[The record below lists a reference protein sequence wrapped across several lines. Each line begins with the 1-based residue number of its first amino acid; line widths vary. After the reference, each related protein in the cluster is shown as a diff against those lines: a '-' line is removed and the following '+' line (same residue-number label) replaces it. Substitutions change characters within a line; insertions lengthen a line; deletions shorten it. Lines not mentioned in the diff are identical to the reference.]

1 MEDNAMIVDP
11 RYYDFN
17 EELPLE
23 HFGWPLDYPEGLDDI
38 FKKEDEALSS
48 SQSNKLD
55 TDEEENST

>member
-1 MEDNAMIVDP
+1 MIVDP

-38 FKKEDEALSS
+38 FKKEDEGLS